1 MQCSYCRRIIIQKVR
16 VKRLKTVLI
25 SSAIVAVAV
34 IAVLGNYVHLL
45 KIQRQSLVRDAEAMQ
60 KDMKAFIPPCMVKDI
75 FVATSYEDS
84 EQSCGKWAQYRRTK
98 TMTTP
103 AQLRTV
109 AVDPEVIPL
118 GSLVFVSGFGW
129 GIAEDTGRLIKGKT
143 IGVDISVIEWKTPTK
158 RILHLCDSS
167 GVCDHRIHAVRIR
180 DHGWQ
185 LHREQFEQHARWRS
199 REW

>member
-16 VKRLKTVLI
+16 VKRLKTILI
-25 SSAIVAVAV
+25 LSAIVAVAV

-75 FVATSYEDS
+75 FVATAYEDS
-84 EQSCGKWAQYRRTK
+84 EQSCGKWAQYKRTK
-98 TMTTP
+98 TTTTP

-143 IGVDISVIEWKTPTK
+143 IDVFTLSKDDAIKFGRKNVVVFYP
-158 RILHLCDSS
+158 
-167 GVCDHRIHAVRIR
+167 
-180 DHGWQ
+180 
-185 LHREQFEQHARWRS
+185 S
-199 REW
+199 RECVSNLVETSKFAMIFEH